1 MQKMI
6 DTVTRELNK
15 KKKQSAKKTPYQKK
29 KKEEDA
35 DVNTPIKTLQK
46 LKMMSADS
54 PLGVT
59 IPHYS
64 NLLVPHRESDFQL
77 IANINGRLEAV
88 IEHLGKGD
96 LSESTIEYDSHI
108 NDDIFTIP
116 TDNSNVVNSTKTFE
130 IGWKEPHT
138 LESLITLSQIV
149 DDSYSEEQGA
159 FSHALSFV
167 YKSVIDF
174 KTNVSQADKPG
185 TVPFIHVMK
194 RETIVIRPGKVE
206 FTPNMEYFA
215 ILADLP
221 EPVNAQCDPT
231 KNGTKGSENQSIDMK
246 DVHQSQ
252 TFIDNKSIVAIREW
266 NQFCLYSPM
275 TFERYYALMK
285 DGDNETH
292 LGKVQ
297 LEGADKKHNEVQ
309 ESHDLFRRRSNMA
322 YDQIDDDEVDMHK
335 VQVVSSID
343 IEMQHTVK
351 INRNSIKEIKM
362 RVVPGKDMEK
372 PTVEQT
378 VQVPGRKD
386 SKGNWHVL
394 PGDDYLEVKSSECNV
409 QDEQHTYSATEAMSS
424 DESVREGN
432 PSEPKGFLFD
442 YCSGNQMIFCPDS
455 KLYIVDKFDVCSML
469 KAHDD
474 PSEAIPYTDPKTR
487 YGYIKFIE
495 PPMYKMAVMYRVGWM
510 SYDKYR
516 SCFGKPYGDSG
527 IKIRTTAMYS
537 LHYDRAIHHEPK
549 EDYTNKTILDQTHL
563 KHVDPS
569 ESKNN
574 IHSIVVHPD
583 VAHDYARRPV
593 KSYRNPLFKA
603 CRDMELGE
611 SVHMDT
617 IVDVDINGQW
627 T

>member
-1 MQKMI
+1 MNPEVQGMI
-6 DTVTRELNK
+6 DIVTRELNK
-15 KKKQSAKKTPYQKK
+15 KKKAPTKKTPYQKK
-29 KKEEDA
+29 KKNSEEDV
-35 DVNTPIKTLQK
+35 DMNTSIKTLQK
-46 LKMMSADS
+46 LKMTSADA
-54 PLGVT
+54 PLGVA

-64 NLLVPHRESDFQL
+64 NLVVPHHNSDFQF
-77 IANINGRLEAV
+77 IAEMNGKLDAV
-88 IEHLGKGD
+88 IEHLGGKD
-96 LSESTIEYDSHI
+96 DSAAPMEYESHM

-116 TDNSNVVNSTKTFE
+116 SDNSNVASSTKTFD
-130 IGWKEPHT
+130 IGWKKPHT

-149 DDSYSEEQGA
+149 DDSYNEEHGA

-185 TVPFIHVMK
+185 TVPFVHIMK

-221 EPVNAQCDPT
+221 EPVNAQCDPARDA
-231 KNGTKGSENQSIDMK
+231 KKDSDNQSIDMK
-246 DVHQSQ
+246 DVHPSQ
-252 TFIDNKSIVAIREW
+252 TFIDNKSIVAMREW

-275 TFERYYALMK
+275 TFENYYALMK
-285 DGDNETH
+285 DGDKETH

-322 YDQIDDDEVDMHK
+322 YDQIEDDEVDMHK

-343 IEMQHTVK
+343 IQMQHTVK

-378 VQVPGRKD
+378 VQVPRRKD
-386 SKGNWHVL
+386 KKGHWHVL

-424 DESVREGN
+424 EEAVREGN

-442 YCSGNQMIFCPDS
+442 YCSDNQIFS
-455 KLYIVDKFDVCSML
+455 VLI
-469 KAHDD
+469 
-474 PSEAIPYTDPKTR
+474 
-487 YGYIKFIE
+487 
-495 PPMYKMAVMYRVGWM
+495 
-510 SYDKYR
+510 
-516 SCFGKPYGDSG
+516 
-527 IKIRTTAMYS
+527 
-537 LHYDRAIHHEPK
+537 
-549 EDYTNKTILDQTHL
+549 TNCI
-563 KHVDPS
+563 
-569 ESKNN
+569 
-574 IHSIVVHPD
+574 
-583 VAHDYARRPV
+583 
-593 KSYRNPLFKA
+593 
-603 CRDMELGE
+603 
-611 SVHMDT
+611 
-617 IVDVDINGQW
+617 
-627 T
+627 